1 MASAA
6 PKHQQTLSSHEAFAN
21 IMHSVDALRVRDVR
35 KIFAIMRKRSTTI
48 TSDSFL
54 TKYGFTV
61 GEFSTAYVLNQN
73 HYKRNK
79 K

>member
-1 MASAA
+1 MSAA
-6 PKHQQTLSSHEAFAN
+6 ATTTSSSFAN
-21 IMHSVDALRVRDVR
+21 IMHTVDALRIRDVR
-35 KIFAIMRKRSTTI
+35 NIFAIMRKRSPTI
-48 TSDSFL
+48 TADSFL
-54 TKYGFTV
+54 AKYGITI